1 MTLTLVVPAAT
12 RNKPAPAAGVGN
24 HRQEPA
30 QRLWG
35 SSHKPHDAAR
45 PSRTPLLQRTCACG
59 GSAGPFG
66 ECAGC
71 QEDAQH
77 SLQAKLSVSAPGDR
91 DEQEADRIADQVVGS
106 AEPTAIHDVPLRM
119 QREGSF
125 DAGIGA
131 APSIVEQAVAAS
143 GEALDGTTRSYFEA
157 RFGRDFGAV
166 RVHTGATAAQ
176 AAGAVRAHAFTVGA
190 DVVFAPG
197 QFAPGSRDGR
207 RLLAHELTHVVQQG
221 AASPDTRPT
230 QRRAV
235 QRYSWEENCNAD
247 TRSAIMGAY
256 KLATWGTKRAQLMLQ
271 AGSPSGVLKT
281 WFDFLFGDKADTDTA

>member
-77 SLQAKLSVSAPGDR
+77 SLQAKLTVSAPGDR

-106 AEPTAIHDVPLRM
+106 AGHGNSTFLCVCSA
-119 QREGSF
+119 GSF

-131 APSIVEQAVAAS
+131 LSTFT
-143 GEALDGTTRSYFEA
+143 GGC
-157 RFGRDFGAV
+157 
-166 RVHTGATAAQ
+166 RVG
-176 AAGAVRAHAFTVGA
+176 
-190 DVVFAPG
+190 
-197 QFAPGSRDGR
+197 
-207 RLLAHELTHVVQQG
+207 
-221 AASPDTRPT
+221 
-230 QRRAV
+230 
-235 QRYSWEENCNAD
+235 
-247 TRSAIMGAY
+247 
-256 KLATWGTKRAQLMLQ
+256 
-271 AGSPSGVLKT
+271 
-281 WFDFLFGDKADTDTA
+281 

>member
-1 MTLTLVVPAAT
+1 M
-12 RNKPAPAAGVGN
+12 
-24 HRQEPA
+24 
-30 QRLWG
+30 RLWT
-35 SSHKPHDAAR
+35 D
-45 PSRTPLLQRTCACG
+45 
-59 GSAGPFG
+59 
-66 ECAGC
+66 
-71 QEDAQH
+71 DAQ
-77 SLQAKLSVSAPGDR
+77 LFQLVSDR
-91 DEQEADRIADQVVGS
+91 R
-106 AEPTAIHDVPLRM
+106 R
-119 QREGSF
+119 
-125 DAGIGA
+125 GA
-131 APSIVEQAVAAS
+131 M
-143 GEALDGTTRSYFEA
+143 
-157 RFGRDFGAV
+157 
-166 RVHTGATAAQ
+166 HTGATAAQ

-281 WFDFLFGDKADTDTA
+281 WFDFLFGDKADTDTTRKTIAGNFDTLNKAMQEDYKFICPEEGTEYCKGNEARVDDDKNVNICWTRVKGFNEAGMARLLVHENVACRVFAV